1 MKNIKVKLLVAFFLS
16 IASIGVAFYFAYK
29 SFNAL
34 ENSVNALATPNQSAL
49 LFNSIIRNLSES
61 DNNMRNYSMTE
72 SELALNN
79 YLFHMDLVNHNLDSI
94 VSIFNSG
101 ENNISESVDELKN
114 MLQTKADLMYA
125 LVELKNLPGY
135 QSIAD
140 KTMKNIASTMQ
151 DTAIAFETPEL
162 KEEDPGLKSS
172 SSAEEIDTY
181 ESEKKKLKNLFSNKD
196 KNRTPLPPSI
206 VLQQDTI
213 EKDIKQSNY
222 ILDPNISIDPEMVY
236 KILSDINKE
245 EKNYNAQLTKQEL
258 EIMASD
264 RIIMSKIAGLLENIQ
279 KDYLKTL
286 SLEKLTAQNTANQSS
301 KLIFGLTFIF
311 FILGIV
317 LLLVIFNDI
326 NVNIRFK
333 NQLLFAKQQ
342 AEFSAK
348 TKEQFLANMSH
359 EIRTPLNAILGFT
372 EMLNSTKSQQQHE
385 YIHSIQ
391 TASEHLLH
399 IVNDI
404 LDVSKI
410 EAGKIHLQSE
420 IFTVEKVVSE
430 VFELMQLEAK
440 NKHIAFLKQ
449 VDDKAGA
456 LIKGDAF
463 RLKQIL
469 LNLVSNAIKFTSD
482 GKVEIICKTNLR
494 ERFADFYFQVVD
506 TGIGIA
512 KNKLNDIFNEF
523 SQAEAGTTRK
533 FGGTGLG
540 LTISK
545 KLIEIQKGTIE
556 LDSELN
562 KGSIFTIQLTYPIA
576 TKKEVEELMGNTNSP
591 IEILPGINV
600 LLIDDEKLN
609 LQLAKII
616 FDKYKVQVDT
626 YSSAADALNAMEGK
640 QYAIGLVDL
649 HMPVMDGY
657 TFISTIQSQGLKNF
671 PCIALTADAMA
682 NKALLM
688 SEYNFDDL
696 LLKPYSEQD
705 LMHMISKWSKE
716 SPMEYT
722 SPETH
727 QKEIKKTPS
736 QIFSLE
742 EIQQFTNNDEVIICE
757 IIRSFIDEHKINI
770 EVLYNY
776 YISGEI
782 AGVNNIAHKMIPA
795 FSHFRIA
802 EAIPILKY
810 LERVKDIATE
820 NTEELMVQLLDIAK
834 HAFDQL
840 EFEYAKLNKEMA

>member
-1 MKNIKVKLLVAFFLS
+1 
-16 IASIGVAFYFAYK
+16 
-29 SFNAL
+29 
-34 ENSVNALATPNQSAL
+34 
-49 LFNSIIRNLSES
+49 
-61 DNNMRNYSMTE
+61 
-72 SELALNN
+72 ELALNN
-79 YLFHMDLVNHNLDSI
+79 YLFHMNEVNQNLDSI
-94 VSIFNSG
+94 VSIFNNG

-140 KTMKNIASTMQ
+140 KTMKNIAITMQ
-151 DTAIAFETPEL
+151 DTATAIEIPE
-162 KEEDPGLKSS
+162 KENVDPGLKSS
-172 SSAEEIDTY
+172 SSSEEINTY

-196 KNRTPLPPSI
+196 KNRTPIPPAI
-206 VLQQDTI
+206 ILQQDTI
-213 EKDIKQSNY
+213 EQNTSQSNY
-222 ILDPNISIDPEMVY
+222 VLDPNLSIDPEMVY
-236 KILSDINKE
+236 KILSDINKD

-264 RIIMSKIAGLLENIQ
+264 RVIMSKISGLLEKIQ
-279 KDYLKTL
+279 TNYQETL
-286 SLEKLTAQNTANQSS
+286 NVEKLTAQNTANQSS

-311 FILGIV
+311 FIIGIV
-317 LLLVIFNDI
+317 LLLVIFHDI

-333 NQLLFAKQQ
+333 NQLMYAKQQ

-372 EMLNSTKSQQQHE
+372 EMLHSSKTQQQHE

-420 IFTVEKVVSE
+420 IFTVEKVVNE
-430 VFELMQLEAK
+430 VFQLMQLEAK

-449 VDDKAGA
+449 VDDKAGT

-469 LNLVSNAIKFTSD
+469 LNLASNAIKFTSE
-482 GKVEIICKTNLR
+482 GKVEINCKTMLR
-494 ERFADFYFQVVD
+494 ERFADFYFQVAD
-506 TGIGIA
+506 TGIGIP

-556 LDSELN
+556 LKSEIN
-562 KGSIFTIQLTYPIA
+562 KGSVFTFQLTYPIA
-576 TKKEVEELMGNTNSP
+576 TKKEVEELMGKTNSP
-591 IEILPGINV
+591 IELSSGINV

-616 FDKYKVQVDT
+616 FDKYNVHVDT
-626 YSSAADALNAMEGK
+626 YSSAADALNDLEGK
-640 QYAIGLVDL
+640 EYAIGLIDL

-657 TFISTIQSQGLKNF
+657 TFITTLKSQGLKTF
-671 PCIALTADAMA
+671 PCVALTADAMA
-682 NKALLM
+682 NKALLI

-705 LMHMISKWSKE
+705 LIVMIAKWSKE
-716 SPMEYT
+716 NQLDYISSESKPKTINNTT
-722 SPETH
+722 S
-727 QKEIKKTPS
+727 K
-736 QIFSLE
+736 IFSLE
-742 EIQQFTNNDEVIICE
+742 EIKQFTNNDEVIMCE
-757 IIRSFIDEHKINI
+757 IIKSFIDEHTMN
-770 EVLYNY
+770 VTALYNY
-776 YISGEI
+776 YRSGDIS
-782 AGVNNIAHKMIPA
+782 GVNNIAHKMIPA
-795 FSHFRIA
+795 FSHFTIA
-802 EAIPILKY
+802 DAIPILKY
-810 LERVKDIATE
+810 LERTKDLSTE
-820 NTEELMVQLLDIAK
+820 NTEDLMVQLLDIAK
-834 HAFDQL
+834 IAFDQL
-840 EFEYAKLNKEMA
+840 ETEYKALNKMMA